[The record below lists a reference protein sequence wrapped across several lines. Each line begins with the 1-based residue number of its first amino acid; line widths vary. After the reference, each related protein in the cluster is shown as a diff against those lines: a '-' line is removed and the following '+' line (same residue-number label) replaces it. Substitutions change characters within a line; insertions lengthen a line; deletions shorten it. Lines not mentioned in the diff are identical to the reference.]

1 MTNTKALFYPTI
13 EINDENW
20 LKSSLL
26 FWDEIKTIVPES
38 ISTPYNN
45 ETTAILAERK
55 ILVPEIVNPD
65 HHIVRELS
73 ENILEFLNTEEGFQL
88 LNSSNNSS
96 RIYKDKMARINND
109 KFGHKIEKLLRMHPS
124 KMSKELRY
132 MLEDGMVDG
141 WLFVDSAFASY
152 YMTMLANKI
161 CEDSGIRLLTD
172 NPLCSNLSNKV
183 KLGIK
188 GLDRANRHY
197 RHYRAERINQQL
209 AQGIFTNLV
218 IKRINFHPST
228 NVIDVL
234 SFKEDRKD
242 ALGLFRTNMKK
253 LLKDISPD
261 NSINA
266 LREEVE
272 SIYNDEFLPSFNN
285 LKKELDSSN
294 LKWTCDNFAKVGFFS
309 VSSTSIPMYLLGLTV
324 PQALLAGAGV
334 SIVTSLISY
343 NIDKKNKL
351 RENPYNYLLEIERT
365 L

>member
-20 LKSSLL
+20 LKSNLL

-38 ISTPYNN
+38 INTPYNN
-45 ETTAILAERK
+45 ETTAILSERK
-55 ILVPEIVNPD
+55 ILKPEIVNPD

-73 ENILEFLNTEEGFQL
+73 ENILEFLNTEEGVQL
-88 LNSSNNSS
+88 LTSSNNFS
-96 RIYKDKMARINND
+96 RIHNDKMAQIHNE
-109 KFGHKIEKLLRMHPS
+109 KFGYKIERLLRMHPS
-124 KMSKELRY
+124 KMSHELKY
-132 MLEDGMVDG
+132 MLEDEMVDG
-141 WLFVDSAFASY
+141 WLYVNSAFASY

-161 CEDSGIRLLTD
+161 CEESGLRLLTD

-188 GLDRANRHY
+188 GLNREN
-197 RHYRAERINQQL
+197 RHYRAEKINQQL
-209 AQGIFTNLV
+209 AQGIFTNLA
-218 IKRINFHPST
+218 IERIDFHPST
-228 NVIDVL
+228 NVIDIL
-234 SFKEDRKD
+234 SFKEDHKD
-242 ALGLFRTNMKK
+242 ALGLFRTNVKK

-343 NIDKKNKL
+343 NIDKRKKL